1 MVSAS
6 ASEPVDREFNPGLR
20 SYSVF
25 AIVCNASLRQVR
37 PMVTS
42 KLALTFCKL
51 VSHLHS
57 CRVKLGASLQILGAS
72 LLQTKIA
79 IWALI
84 ATLYLVHQYP
94 MLSS

>member
-6 ASEPVDREFNPGLR
+6 ASEPVDREFYPGLC

-25 AIVCNASLRQVR
+25 AKVCNASLLQVR

-42 KLALTFCKL
+42 KLALTCCKL

-57 CRVKLGASLQILGAS
+57 CRVKLAESLQICGAS
-72 LLQTKIA
+72 LLQAKIA
-79 IWALI
+79 VWEYHLPEIEALF
-84 ATLYLVHQYP
+84 
-94 MLSS
+94 